1 MPYRSY
7 LPGSNQN
14 ERFMMNS
21 NTIKIV
27 TAVIA
32 AAIMWI
38 AGVMLFSH
46 VVTMIFVILGITI
59 AGYTA
64 GVVMNTP
71 SPSPSAAEFQQTVNS
86 YWLVM
91 EMVYSSQP
99 QRCTPR

>member
-1 MPYRSY
+1 MPDRSY

-32 AAIMWI
+32 AAILWI

-71 SPSPSAAEFQQTVNS
+71 SPSPTN
-86 YWLVM
+86 
-91 EMVYSSQP
+91 
-99 QRCTPR
+99 RN